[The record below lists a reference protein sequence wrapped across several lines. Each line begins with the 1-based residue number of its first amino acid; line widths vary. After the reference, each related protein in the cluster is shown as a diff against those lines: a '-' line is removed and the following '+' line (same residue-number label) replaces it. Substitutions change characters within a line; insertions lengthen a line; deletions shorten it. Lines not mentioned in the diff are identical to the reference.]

1 MADFTDIIQEIN
13 TNLPDNNTQA
23 ITAAKLRTTLID
35 LVDRIDTV
43 QDDFE
48 EEVSETL
55 IDLVVDNLTSTSTTN
70 ALSANQGRILNE
82 TIDDVSHSVSDL
94 GNRVTNLVVDNLTTE
109 DATKALSANQ
119 GMILNS
125 KIGNI
130 ETEVDVPEV
139 TSINGYVR
147 GNTGIIQ
154 SSTVSK
160 YANIN
165 IEGYKFVNFLGG
177 LLNVIGTS
185 GYAFGYYIND
195 DDSSETNWV
204 TVKSYL
210 YDVDAS
216 LTAITTKNYYIEIP
230 DGCKIFRTNSKFGSY
245 WDETD
250 FYCQLIKGDTIDSK
264 IESIENNMLSGVK
277 NIKTILKTDA
287 DYIVR
292 QAATTNGTTSS
303 TGNRIK
309 FIFDLS
315 KHDLRNKKFKIKS
328 TNYVI
333 GLWGYKYYRFSNRY
347 GSGLTYERYYTGS
360 YMSEISGVFPDKF
373 EADYIR
379 IMIKKSDDS
388 NFNNTE
394 MTSAINSLVFEI
406 SGVEEEIAYE
416 ENNFTKSITLP
427 DTIQTSYRTSG
438 PAGPISPATINYY
451 CCCKDYIALP
461 YQSIKFRVVCPD
473 NIKLDIAYG
482 NSGDVTNSKPAV
494 FNGQTIYF
502 NLGITHI
509 IPEFSIVHNGTDAY
523 YDEELSPD
531 YINSLIN
538 EGKIKLLYNSDDII
552 ERIKPESS
560 YIENVMDKYKY
571 NDRQNNTPRNFPVF
585 VHASDIHGDITRWE
599 NAVKFAAK
607 YNVDAII
614 NTGDNV
620 AHSVTNG
627 MSFVSKVAK
636 KYGAK
641 TLITVGNHD
650 TSDRVNTSFRTNLN
664 ENLYNEVIKD
674 FADMTSNN
682 YVLPT
687 SSQYDEAPTY
697 YYSDFT
703 DKKIRF
709 IALNL
714 YETRAYYT
722 GTDDGTY
729 SRISQKQID
738 WFINTLKSTP
748 QDYGILVGYHRSVAP
763 VRQDTDNT
771 AFWQENS
778 TPGYPP
784 STWKLVN
791 VNDYPITK
799 IVDAF
804 ISRTTL
810 NTSFTQ
816 QVFDETFTTTITET
830 ININADFSTGIA
842 TGVEFIA
849 HLFGHHHRD
858 TVGYY
863 YHPTG
868 ETALTNLQLVL
879 DVCQTTSKYSDTY
892 VSWANPSDLSRGYGD
907 TISQDAFNVYSID
920 RATKTVRIAKVGSN
934 LSSETL
940 IPRQYMTIK
949 YAL

>member
-13 TNLPDNNTQA
+13 TNLPDNNTQS

-35 LVDRIDTV
+35 LTNTIQTNETAFETEINDQFGTLEDQITETL
-43 QDDFE
+43 DDFA
-48 EEVSETL
+48 
-55 IDLVVDNLTSTSTTN
+55 VDTLTSESEIKGL
-70 ALSANQGRILNE
+70 AA
-82 TIDDVSHSVSDL
+82 
-94 GNRVTNLVVDNLTTE
+94 
-109 DATKALSANQ
+109 KQ

-130 ETEVDVPEV
+130 ETEVDVPEI

-147 GNTGIIQ
+147 GSSGTIQ
-154 SSTVSK
+154 ASTQSK

-165 IEGYKFVNFLGG
+165 IEGYKFANFLGG
-177 LLNVIGTS
+177 LLIEGATS

-204 TVKSYL
+204 TVKSYI
-210 YDVDAS
+210 YDIDTS
-216 LTAITTKNYYIEIP
+216 LTTSTTKNYYIEIP
-230 DGCKIFRTNSKFGSY
+230 DGCKIFRTTTKLSTFWS
-245 WDETD
+245 ESQ
-250 FYCQLIKGDTIDSK
+250 FYCQLIKGDTVDSK

-277 NIKTILKTDA
+277 TIKTILKTDA
-287 DYIVR
+287 DYTVR
-292 QAATTNGTTSS
+292 QAATGGGTSS
-303 TGNRIK
+303 GTGNRIK

-315 KHDLRNKKFKIKS
+315 KHDLRNKKFKFQS
-328 TNYVI
+328 TNYIV
-333 GLWGYKYYRFSNRY
+333 GVWGYKYSSMSNRY
-347 GSGLTYERYYTGS
+347 GSTDTYEIYFTGT
-360 YMSEISGVFPDKF
+360 YMSDISGVFPDKF

-388 NFNNTE
+388 NFNDTE
-394 MTSAINSLVFEI
+394 MASAINSLVFEI
-406 SGVEEEIAYE
+406 SGIEEEIAYE

-438 PAGPISPATINYY
+438 PAGPISPSTINFY

-473 NIKLDIAYG
+473 NIKLNIAYG
-482 NSGDVTNSKPAV
+482 KSGDVAGSKPEV
-494 FNGQTIYF
+494 LNGQTIYF

-509 IPEFSIVHNGTDAY
+509 IPEFSIIHNGTVY
-523 YDEELSPD
+523 SDEELSPD

-585 VHASDIHGDITRWE
+585 VHTSDIHGDITRWE
-599 NAVKFAAK
+599 NAVKFAAHYK
-607 YNVDAII
+607 VDAII

-650 TSDRVNTSFRTNLN
+650 TSDRVNASFRTNLN
-664 ENLYNEVIKD
+664 ENLYNEIIKD

-714 YETRAYYT
+714 YETRAYFT

-738 WFINTLKSTP
+738 WFINALKSTP
-748 QDYGILVGYHRSVAP
+748 QGYGIMVGYHRSVAP

-791 VNDYPITK
+791 VNNYPITK

-816 QVFDETFTTTITET
+816 QVFDDTFTTTITET